1 MYFPEVTRPIT
12 HVTAHHTYGVPP
24 GCNKAHHTRDSPS
37 HMLLPITHIVC
48 LLDVTRLRDGG
59 MQSSGLPQP
68 SASSPGKMWGL
79 GAAQG
84 VLLFFSS
91 FGLRGDGGSDNASL
105 AFSLSLQRRLM
116 QPSMR
121 H

>member
-1 MYFPEVTRPIT
+1 
-12 HVTAHHTYGVPP
+12 
-24 GCNKAHHTRDSPS
+24 
-37 HMLLPITHIVC
+37 
-48 LLDVTRLRDGG
+48 
-59 MQSSGLPQP
+59 
-68 SASSPGKMWGL
+68 MWGL